1 MAELLVFAQDQ
12 IGADIYKDTKRYKR
26 GDVVVVCEDGWN
38 WGIEEL
44 KNPLFRIISIPGMS
58 VSEASQFLA
67 PEVDTDPLNPSK
79 TLKRRAFKLDV
90 DALGKGVTDWFADE
104 KRSVEKVQAADV
116 GLSKAD
122 LIAVKVEKGKTT
134 DPAIIGDVEAVIG

>member
-38 WGIEEL
+38 WGLEEL
-44 KNPLFRIISIPGMS
+44 KNPLFRIIAIPGMS

-67 PEVDTDPLNPSK
+67 PEVDIDPRNPSK

-104 KRSVEKVQAADV
+104 KREQAIVLADDV
-116 GLSKAD
+116 GLTKQA
-122 LIAVKVEKGKTT
+122 LVAVKVEKGKTP
-134 DPAIIGDVEAVIG
+134 DPAIIGEVEAVIG